1 VNLLDF
7 VLLLAAI
14 SFGLSGYRQ
23 GFVVGVLAF
32 GGFLG
37 GGFVGMLVAPEI
49 VRSWDPGIGQAVTA
63 VLIVLGLA
71 TVGQLIA
78 QALGSAVRDR
88 ITWSPARVLDAG
100 GGAVVSVVSLL
111 VVAWFIGTAVAQST
125 VPQVTEQVR
134 TSQILTRVDA
144 LMPDAARALFSS
156 FRRILDQGGFP
167 QVFAD
172 LAPEPIIPVAPPDP
186 DVLNRPGVARAEPSI
201 VKVTGTAESCQ
212 RSLEGTG
219 FVYAPER
226 VMTNAH
232 VVAGVREPDVET
244 SDGESFDARVVVYDS
259 DRDVAVLY
267 VPGLG
272 QPDLDF
278 TGPAERGDKAVV
290 AGYPRNGPF
299 RADPARVRTM
309 QRARGPDIY
318 QGELVTR
325 EVYAVHARIEPGNS
339 GGPLLAPSG
348 DAYGV
353 VFAVSVDDPK
363 TGYALTAGEVAGV
376 ADRGTQRTRR
386 VSTSGCT

>member
-1 VNLLDF
+1 MNLLDL

-32 GGFLG
+32 AGFLG

-49 VRSWDPGIGQAVTA
+49 VQSWEPGLGQAITA

-71 TVGQLIA
+71 TVGQLLA
-78 QALGSAVRDR
+78 QSLGSAVRDR
-88 ITWSPARVLDAG
+88 ITWSPARMVDAT
-100 GGAVVSVVSLL
+100 GGAVVSVLSLL
-111 VVAWFIGTAVAQST
+111 VVAWFLGTAVAQSS
-125 VPQVTEQVR
+125 VPQVARQVH
-134 TSQILTRVDA
+134 TSQILTKVDD
-144 LMPDAARALFSS
+144 LMPDQARSLFSS

-172 LAPEPIIPVAPPDP
+172 LGPERIVPVAPPDP
-186 DVLNRPGVARAEPSI
+186 DVLNRPGVVRAGPSI
-201 VKVTGTAESCQ
+201 VKVTGTASCQ

-219 FVYAPER
+219 FVYARNR

-232 VVAGVREPDVET
+232 VVAGVRDPDVET
-244 SDGESFDARVVVYDS
+244 SRGERFDARVVVYDS

-267 VPGLG
+267 VPGLDT
-272 QPDLDF
+272 PDIDF
-278 TGPAERGDKAVV
+278 TGPAERGDEAVV

-299 RADPARVRTM
+299 RADPARVRTL

-339 GGPLLAPSG
+339 GGPLLAPDG

-363 TGYALTAGEVAGV
+363 TGYALTAREVAGV
-376 ADRGTQRTRR
+376 AKRGTQRTSS
-386 VSTSGCT
+386 VSTNGCT